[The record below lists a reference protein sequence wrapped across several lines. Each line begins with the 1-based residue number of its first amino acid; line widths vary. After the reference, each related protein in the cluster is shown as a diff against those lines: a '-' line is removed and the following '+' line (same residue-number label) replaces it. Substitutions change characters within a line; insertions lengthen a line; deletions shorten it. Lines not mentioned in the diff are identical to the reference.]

1 MKESIS
7 VSALNRYVKVLL
19 ETDEVLCQVWVEGEI
34 SGLVLHQKSG
44 HMYFTLKD
52 NEAAVKCVMFKG
64 FASRLRFVP
73 EDGMKIVARCKVSLY
88 ERDGAFQLYIED
100 LIPLGAGTVA
110 QELKKLTE
118 KLEREG
124 LFAAERKKP
133 LVQFPKKIAVIT
145 SSSGAAFQDI
155 INVMGRRYP
164 FVGIVLYPVNVQGIL
179 AVKSIVE
186 AIAQIN
192 DDDTV
197 DEVIIARGGGSK
209 EDLWIFNDESLVRA
223 ACSLNKP
230 LISAVGH
237 EIDIT
242 LIDYVSDR
250 RAPTPS
256 AAAEIAVPDAA
267 GMFNYALN
275 LFESIKQ
282 SVSGRLTEERDSINT
297 LKMSFKHLTDNPFVK
312 QRDILARQVSL
323 CDALSPLNVI
333 LRGYSIAMLG
343 IKSINS
349 VNQVSIGDIIDLK
362 MADGYLKCDV
372 REIIGENIK

>member
-52 NEAAVKCVMFKG
+52 NDAAVKCVMFKG

-124 LFAAERKKP
+124 LFAAERKRP

-237 EIDIT
+237 EIDTT

-312 QRDILARQVSL
+312 QRDILARQASL

-362 MADGYLKCDV
+362 MSDGYLKCDV

>member
-52 NEAAVKCVMFKG
+52 NDAAVKCVMFKG

-133 LVQFPKKIAVIT
+133 LVQLPKKIAVIT

-164 FVGIVLYPVNVQGIL
+164 FVKIVLYPVNVQGIL

-282 SVSGRLTEERDSINT
+282 SVSGRLTAERDGINT
-297 LKMSFKHLTDNPFVK
+297 MKMSFKHLTDNPFVK
-312 QRDILARQVSL
+312 QRDILARQASL

-343 IKSINS
+343 FKSINS